1 MKYSITPKSFKRA
14 IPTSC
19 IFLLTTMLSAVA
31 AAHEPA
37 RPYQLTV
44 IADDAKGERIMDG
57 DYQTAIASINN
68 RDVTEFSEAN
78 NLCVAY
84 TMNGETTL
92 AADACDKALALVESQ
107 PRTVSTPKD
116 LRRSLAVALSN
127 RGVYKALSG
136 DTQGAKVDLSRAVGL
151 RANLRQ
157 ATQNLSRLASTESV
171 AS

>member
-1 MKYSITPKSFKRA
+1 MEILIAPKRFKRA

-19 IFLLTTMLSAVA
+19 ILLLTTMLSAGAV
-31 AAHEPA
+31 AHEPA

-57 DYQTAIASINN
+57 EYQTAIESITN
-68 RDVTEFSEAN
+68 RDVTGFSEAN

-92 AADACDKALALVESQ
+92 AAAACDKALALLESRA
-107 PRTVSTPKD
+107 RTASTAND
-116 LRRSLAVALSN
+116 QRRSLAVALSN

-136 DTQGAKVDLSRAVGL
+136 DTQGAKMDLSRAVDL
-151 RANLRQ
+151 RVNLRQ
-157 ATQNLSRLASTESV
+157 AKQNLSRLASTESV

>member
-1 MKYSITPKSFKRA
+1 MKHLIAPKIFKRA

-19 IFLLTTMLSAVA
+19 ILLLTTMLSTGA

-37 RPYQLTV
+37 GPYQLTV

-57 DYQTAIASINN
+57 QYQTAIASIND

-92 AADACDKALALVESQ
+92 AADACDKALALIESQ
-107 PRTVSTPKD
+107 PRTISPLND
-116 LRRSLAVALSN
+116 QRRALAVALSN

-136 DTQGAKVDLSRAVGL
+136 DTQGAKMDLSRAVGL

-157 ATQNLSRLASTESV
+157 AKQNLSRLESSESV